1 MMVKV
6 VRQNSSIKMLWL
18 LVRAG
23 LWENYDADNTP
34 ISVDTVNVDWNKV
47 YQHALEQSVIG
58 LIAAGLEKVNS
69 IKPPQ
74 DIMLKIVGSTIQI
87 EQRNKGMNDF
97 IAELIDK
104 MRQEGI
110 YALVVKGQG
119 IGQCYERPLWR
130 VSGDIDL
137 LLSEDNYEKAKHFL
151 LSKST
156 SNKVEGYYSKHLGM
170 TIGGWYVEIHGSL
183 RGGLS
188 SKMDR
193 EIDATQRD
201 VFYNGN
207 VRSWMNN
214 NTQVFLPGVNE
225 DVFFIFTHF
234 VKHFYKEGLGLK
246 QLCDWCRLLWKF
258 HRDLDINLLEKRL
271 KRSKLMDEWLV
282 FSAMAVEYL
291 GMPIEAMPL
300 FSIEKKWHIKANKI
314 VSYIIT
320 GAHSTRV
327 SRWFATFGI
336 FPINT
341 IRFSP
346 GILFNLNWLKV
357 KERLFLTSKN

>member
-23 LWENYDADNTP
+23 LWENYDADNTS

-234 VKHFYKEGLGLK
+234 VKHF
-246 QLCDWCRLLWKF
+246 
-258 HRDLDINLLEKRL
+258 
-271 KRSKLMDEWLV
+271 
-282 FSAMAVEYL
+282 
-291 GMPIEAMPL
+291 
-300 FSIEKKWHIKANKI
+300 
-314 VSYIIT
+314 
-320 GAHSTRV
+320 
-327 SRWFATFGI
+327 
-336 FPINT
+336 
-341 IRFSP
+341 
-346 GILFNLNWLKV
+346 
-357 KERLFLTSKN
+357 